1 MGLNLEPNIENPDEF
16 YEILMNAQRD
26 MSEEEA
32 NDMNAR
38 LVLILANQIGSLA
51 NLREA
56 IDLARG

>member
-51 NLREA
+51 DLREA
-56 IDLARG
+56 IDLARQ